1 MTKVFEDEF
10 MEVQA
15 GLISLCLEFAGR
27 ARKDVDLVYAYCYL
41 EDGDTSFNVFYECN
55 GKLLRADQF
64 GLGMLTLDF
73 LMIGMQDLQE
83 IRKVC
88 DNHNQP
94 IPTEMRLV
102 YTPKT
107 NRFKA
112 DISYD
117 VICPLNSD
125 LECGEVFDAWFEEE
139 KKKLA
144 AR

>member
-10 MEVQA
+10 VEVQA

-27 ARKDVDLVYAYCYL
+27 ARKNVDWVYAYCYL
-41 EDGDTSFNVFYECN
+41 EYGDTSFNAFYECD
-55 GKLLRADQF
+55 GELLRADQL

-73 LMIGMQDLQE
+73 LKIGMEDLQE

-88 DNHNQP
+88 NNHDQP

-102 YTPKT
+102 YSPKT
-107 NRFKA
+107 NRFQA

-117 VICPLNSD
+117 VICPLYGD
-125 LECGEVFDAWFEEE
+125 LECGELYDAWFEEE